1 MIKNNM
7 NNNSIDFNNEFISI
21 TKDIFSKLEKDGYR
35 LKKLQ
40 NGQVYLWE
48 SINKINT
55 KLDKNI
61 VEEIIQDYNQNI
73 NSCLYVLEQYM
84 SNIILNDKELNK
96 EDNKSYLEI
105 TGTSN
110 WYIRKEWF
118 ERVIALNPNKEQIQ
132 KIYESCFANFDLE
145 NIIHIM
151 SENNEEALMAIL
163 ECETLLKNQS
173 NSKDFN
179 TEQLYKILY
188 KINQKWPELEEV
200 KFLLPLEALLKKY
213 ELILNPENVS
223 DIAVHQSEGIMDLI
237 RKMCPNY
244 YLDFLPKLPL
254 LPQKTNEVTEVF
266 SENNNAVMQTKFYY
280 QNIYNT
286 YPEITSYNKF
296 TEILQIVM
304 RSINEYQPGNIKKAV
319 NLTTDE
325 LNEKSVT
332 LLVESKNEISPDMS
346 LFKSMMLKMFEIYY
360 TNEYI
365 SKNTLMNEKDFWK
378 KASQATY
385 LELIMSD
392 KPAVVKK
399 HKI

>member
-1 MIKNNM
+1 MK
-7 NNNSIDFNNEFISI
+7 
-21 TKDIFSKLEKDGYR
+21 
-35 LKKLQ
+35 
-40 NGQVYLWE
+40 
-48 SINKINT
+48 
-55 KLDKNI
+55 
-61 VEEIIQDYNQNI
+61 
-73 NSCLYVLEQYM
+73 
-84 SNIILNDKELNK
+84 
-96 EDNKSYLEI
+96 
-105 TGTSN
+105 
-110 WYIRKEWF
+110 
-118 ERVIALNPNKEQIQ
+118 
-132 KIYESCFANFDLE
+132 
-145 NIIHIM
+145 
-151 SENNEEALMAIL
+151 
-163 ECETLLKNQS
+163 S